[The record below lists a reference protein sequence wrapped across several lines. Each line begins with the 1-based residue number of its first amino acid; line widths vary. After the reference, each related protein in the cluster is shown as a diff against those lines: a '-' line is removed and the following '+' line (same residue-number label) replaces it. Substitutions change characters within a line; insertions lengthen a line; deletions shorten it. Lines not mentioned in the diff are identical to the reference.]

1 MWASLHAG
9 WSRAGCTWWRPGDA
23 LPVDDAVFDLV
34 LNRHGWLHAG
44 ETYRVLAPGGRVLS
58 QQVGGRNDIEF
69 NEALGIS
76 LIVGPSAPAA
86 PENLI
91 NDFDQAGFATRVV
104 REAVVVTRYLDLGAV
119 VFQLRAVP
127 WQAPGFDVVA
137 HREDLR
143 RIHDEIVRTGGF
155 EVRSQ
160 RFIIEAQKPT

>member
-1 MWASLHAG
+1 
-9 WSRAGCTWWRPGDA
+9 
-23 LPVDDAVFDLV
+23 V
-34 LNRHGWLHAG
+34 
-44 ETYRVLAPGGRVLS
+44 
-58 QQVGGRNDIEF
+58 
-69 NEALGIS
+69 
-76 LIVGPSAPAA
+76 PAA
-86 PENLI
+86 PEDLI

-127 WQAPGFDVVA
+127 WQASGFDVVG